1 MSTLTNILDRSTDLP
16 PEKREW
22 LHLLTGDWQILA
34 DIAFADLVL
43 YVCVDDMPLAAAQT
57 RPATAATLYDNDVVG
72 ETNAEFSEDI
82 HAAAASR
89 EVLSTDGQDINY
101 TFVPVN
107 CAGEIIAV
115 LMVASALV
123 PDRVPGQAQ
132 ENYEDIRDHLIKMIT
147 TGDFPLWG
155 APTGYKH
162 GTPRVSDGLI
172 HLDNDGRVSY
182 ASPNAVSHF
191 RRLGVETSLAGNVL
205 VELVTNQIRNQVFV
219 DESLPVVLLGRAAWL
234 VELEANG
241 VIISLRAVPLSD
253 NGRRAGALILCRDIS
268 ELRRQERE
276 LITKD
281 TTIREIHHRVKNNL
295 QTVSALLRLQ
305 ARRATSEETRASLAA
320 AQRRVSAIAVVHD
333 CLSQNLEEIVDFDEV
348 FVPVMRMVRDVSITD
363 SQVVTEF
370 QGTFG
375 EVSAEQ
381 ATALGVVMNEIIAN
395 AVEHGLQGGGHLT
408 ISAQRNGT
416 ELNIDVIDDGVGI
429 PGSPAGLGT
438 QIVRTMVAGEL
449 NGTIVWNPRPEGG
462 TIVEL
467 RLRMNVNGRA

>member
-1 MSTLTNILDRSTDLP
+1 MSTLTNILERSTNLT

-82 HAAAASR
+82 HAAATSR
-89 EVLSTDGQDINY
+89 EVLCVGGQDVNH

-107 CAGEIIAV
+107 CGGEIIAV
-115 LMVASALV
+115 LMMARALV
-123 PDRVPGQAQ
+123 PDRVPGHAQ
-132 ENYEDIRDHLIKMIT
+132 ENYDDIQNRLMNMIAD
-147 TGDFPLWG
+147 GDFPFLG

-172 HLDNDGRVSY
+172 HLDNDGRVHY

-191 RRLGVETSLAGNVL
+191 RRLGVDTPLMGGIL
-205 VELVTNQIRNQVFV
+205 VELVTDRIRDQVFV

-241 VIISLRAVPLSD
+241 VTISLRAVPLTEK
-253 NGRRAGALILCRDIS
+253 GHRAGALILCRDIS

-305 ARRATSEETRASLAA
+305 GRRATSDETRASLAA

-333 CLSQNLEEIVDFDEV
+333 CLSQNLDEIVDFDEV
-348 FVPVMRMVRDVSITD
+348 FIPVMRMVRDVSITD
-363 SQVVTEF
+363 AQVITEF
-370 QGTFG
+370 KGTFG

-381 ATALGVVMNEIIAN
+381 ATALGVVMNEIISN
-395 AVEHGLQGGGHLT
+395 AVEHGLLGGGHLT
-408 ISAQRNGT
+408 ITAQRNGT
-416 ELNIDVIDDGVGI
+416 ELNIDVSDDGVGMS
-429 PGSPAGLGT
+429 GSPSGLGT
-438 QIVRTMVAGEL
+438 QIVSTMVAGEL
-449 NGTIVWNPRPEGG
+449 NGTISWDARPEGG
-462 TIVEL
+462 TQVSL
-467 RLRMNVNGRA
+467 RLRMNTSGR